1 MDIKLDENLPREIV
15 FPLKQRG
22 HDVTTILDERM
33 GGADDKAVVATCQK
47 ERRVLI
53 TLDTDFSDA
62 RKYAADDSAGIICLL
77 LKKQSRNHVL
87 AIVKRL
93 LDLLD
98 RDGFD
103 GCLWIVDE
111 TRERIRGRERR

>member
-1 MDIKLDENLPREIV
+1 MDIKLDENLPREMV
-15 FPLKQRG
+15 FPLKRRG
-22 HDVTTILDERM
+22 HDVTTVLDERM
-33 GGADDKAVVATCQK
+33 GGADDKALFAVCRQ

-62 RKYAADDSAGIICLL
+62 RKYADDDSAGVIILR
-77 LKKQSRNHVL
+77 LKKQSKNHVL
-87 AIVKRL
+87 AIVQRL

-98 RDGFD
+98 REDIA

-111 TRERIRGRERR
+111 TRVRIRGRERR

>member
-1 MDIKLDENLPREIV
+1 
-15 FPLKQRG
+15 
-22 HDVTTILDERM
+22 M
-33 GGADDKAVVATCQK
+33 GGADDNTVFAACHK

-62 RKYAADDSAGIICLL
+62 RKYAADDSAGIIVLR
-77 LKKQSRNHVL
+77 LKKQSKNHVL

-98 RDGFD
+98 REDID

-111 TRERIRGRERR
+111 TRVRIRGRERQ